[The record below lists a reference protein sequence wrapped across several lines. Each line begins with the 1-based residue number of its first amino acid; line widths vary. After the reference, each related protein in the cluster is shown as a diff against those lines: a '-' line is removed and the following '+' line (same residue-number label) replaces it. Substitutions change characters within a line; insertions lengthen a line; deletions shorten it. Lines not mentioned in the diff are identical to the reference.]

1 MEQQLTNNELIYLLL
16 DGEATST
23 ERGRL
28 FDAMSKDHELQ
39 DEFER
44 ALKMKNAFEHEVRDT
59 KPAPLLTGALFTK
72 LGLTTVGLGGGAAIS
87 TGITTA
93 AKTGLLALASKMII
107 PVAAAL
113 LGSAATYFAVTS
125 GDSSNTVSNGSS
137 NSKPVAE
144 QTIQSALMNSA
155 PVAAP
160 TQIPATTNTNTS
172 ASMRTI
178 IKTVYIPSAVVHD
191 TVVVEKQVFVPQNTN
206 DNANNEAVIKEVATP
221 TVTPKNE
228 DNLEELP
235 VMNISDSHQK
245 TLTDVRETKTTDGND
260 IFVGVRGM
268 TMLTLLP
275 SREIESSEKDLINN
289 LSVNVRY
296 NLTNNHSF
304 GVEGGQET
312 FPINVVG
319 SDGTIEKKTS
329 LLWGGMFYRF
339 TTDPFVSIGGL
350 QLFAQVLGGATV
362 SGPMGK
368 LTTGMVWQPDSRVEL
383 MLGVEGMMQSYR
395 YNGNWG
401 HGEKISMTT
410 GVAVRF

>member
-16 DGEATST
+16 DGEATPT

-28 FDAMSKDHELQ
+28 FDAMSKDHDLQ

-59 KPAPLLTGALFTK
+59 KPAPFLTGALFTK

-87 TGITTA
+87 TGVTTA
-93 AKTGLLALASKMII
+93 VKTGWFALASKMVI
-107 PVAAAL
+107 PIAAAL

-125 GDSSNTVSNGSS
+125 GDSSNSISNEQ
-137 NSKPVAE
+137 PVA
-144 QTIQSALMNSA
+144 QRTLQSSPVNSA
-155 PVAAP
+155 PVASSIAP
-160 TQIPATTNTNTS
+160 TELTTATNTNTS
-172 ASMRTI
+172 ADIRTI
-178 IKTVYIPSAVVHD
+178 VKTVYVPSVVVHD
-191 TVVVEKQVFVPQNTN
+191 TVVVEKEVFAPQNTN
-206 DNANNEAVIKEVATP
+206 INSNNEVAVKEVTTP
-221 TVTPKNE
+221 SVTPKNE
-228 DNLEELP
+228 NPVVELP
-235 VMNISDSHQK
+235 IKNISDKEQK
-245 TLTDVRETKTTDGND
+245 TLSDIQQTRTTEGND

-268 TMLTLLP
+268 TMLTLFP

-312 FPINVVG
+312 FPINVVS

-350 QLFAQVLGGATV
+350 QLFGQILGGATV

-368 LTTGMVWQPDSRVEL
+368 LTTGIVWQPDSRVEL

-395 YNGNWG
+395 YNGDWG

>member
-16 DGEATST
+16 DGEATPT

-28 FDAMSKDHELQ
+28 FDAMSKDHDLQ

-59 KPAPLLTGALFTK
+59 KPAPFLTGALFTK
-72 LGLTTVGLGGGAAIS
+72 LGLTTIGLGGGAAIS

-93 AKTGLLALASKMII
+93 AKTGWLALTSKIII

-113 LGSAATYFAVTS
+113 LGSAVTYFAVSS
-125 GDSSNTVSNGSS
+125 GESS
-137 NSKPVAE
+137 NSISNGQTVAP
-144 QTIQSALMNSA
+144 QTQQNVPESPA
-155 PVAAP
+155 PAP
-160 TQIPATTNTNTS
+160 TELSAVTNTNTS
-172 ASMRTI
+172 QSTRTI
-178 IKTVYIPSAVVHD
+178 IKTVYVPSAVIHD
-191 TVVVEKQVFVPQNTN
+191 TVIIEKQVFIPQNTN
-206 DNANNEAVIKEVATP
+206 INSNEVAVKEVATP
-221 TVTPKNE
+221 SVTPKNE
-228 DNLEELP
+228 NP
-235 VMNISDSHQK
+235 VEALQVQNINDKEQK
-245 TLTDVRETKTTDGND
+245 TLTDIRETKTNDGTD

-268 TMLTLLP
+268 TMLTLFP

-319 SDGTIEKKTS
+319 SDGTIEEKTS

-350 QLFAQVLGGATV
+350 QLFGQILGGGTV

-410 GVAVRF
+410 GVA

>member
-1 MEQQLTNNELIYLLL
+1 MEQQLSNNELIYLLL
-16 DGEATST
+16 DGEATPT

-59 KPAPLLTGALFTK
+59 KPAPFLTGALFTK
-72 LGLTTVGLGGGAAIS
+72 LGLTTIGLGGGAAIG
-87 TGITTA
+87 TGISTA
-93 AKTGLLALASKMII
+93 AKTGWFALTSKMAI
-107 PVAAAL
+107 PITAAL
-113 LGSAATYFAVTS
+113 LGSAATYFAVAS
-125 GDSSNTVSNGSS
+125 GDSSDSI
-137 NSKPVAE
+137 SKGQPVAE
-144 QTIQSALMNSA
+144 HTLQSTTVNSEPVNTLGSTIASTEK
-155 PVAAP
+155 P
-160 TQIPATTNTNTS
+160 TATNTNT
-172 ASMRTI
+172 I
-178 IKTVYIPSAVVHD
+178 VKTVYVPSAVIHD
-191 TVVVEKQVFVPQNTN
+191 TIIIEREVFVPQNTN
-206 DNANNEAVIKEVATP
+206 SNSNNEVAIKEAT
-221 TVTPKNE
+221 TTSVTPKNE
-228 DNLEELP
+228 NPVVELP
-235 VMNISDSHQK
+235 IKNISDKEQK
-245 TLTDVRETKTTDGND
+245 TLTDIRETKTIDGND
-260 IFVGVRGM
+260 IFVGIRGM
-268 TMLTLLP
+268 TMLTLFP

-319 SDGTIEKKTS
+319 SDGTIEQKTS

-350 QLFAQVLGGATV
+350 QFFGQVLGGGTV
-362 SGPMGK
+362 SGLMGK

-410 GVAVRF
+410 GVAVSF

>member
-1 MEQQLTNNELIYLLL
+1 MEQQLTDNELIYLLL

-28 FDAMSKDHELQ
+28 FDAMSKDHDLQ

-59 KPAPLLTGALFTK
+59 KPAPFLTGALFTK
-72 LGLTTVGLGGGAAIS
+72 LGLTTVGLGGGAAIG
-87 TGITTA
+87 TGISTA
-93 AKTGLLALASKMII
+93 AKTGWFALASKIVI
-107 PVAAAL
+107 PITAAL
-113 LGSAATYFAVTS
+113 LGSAATYFAVTT
-125 GDSSNTVSNGSS
+125 GNSSNNTTHGQ
-137 NSKPVAE
+137 PIAE
-144 QTIQSALMNSA
+144 QTLRSA
-155 PVAAP
+155 PGTSSPVLSDIASTELSTA
-160 TQIPATTNTNTS
+160 TNTNTS
-172 ASMRTI
+172 AGMRTI
-178 IKTVYIPSAVVHD
+178 VKTVYLASPVVHD
-191 TVVVEKQVFVPQNTN
+191 TIVIEKQVFVPQNTN
-206 DNANNEAVIKEVATP
+206 NNSNNEVAIKEVATP
-221 TVTPKNE
+221 SATPTNENKVEQLPIKNINDRE
-228 DNLEELP
+228 QRTLSD
-235 VMNISDSHQK
+235 IS
-245 TLTDVRETKTTDGND
+245 ETKTTDGSD

-268 TMLTLLP
+268 TMLTLFP

-289 LSVNVRY
+289 ISVNVRY

-350 QLFAQVLGGATV
+350 QLFGQILGGATV

>member
-1 MEQQLTNNELIYLLL
+1 M
-16 DGEATST
+16 
-23 ERGRL
+23 
-28 FDAMSKDHELQ
+28 
-39 DEFER
+39 
-44 ALKMKNAFEHEVRDT
+44 V
-59 KPAPLLTGALFTK
+59 
-72 LGLTTVGLGGGAAIS
+72 
-87 TGITTA
+87 
-93 AKTGLLALASKMII
+93 I

-113 LGSAATYFAVTS
+113 LGSAATYFAITS
-125 GDSSNTVSNGSS
+125 GDSSNSISNEQS
-137 NSKPVAE
+137 VAQ
-144 QTIQSALMNSA
+144 QTLQSA
-155 PVAAP
+155 PVTSTPALSSIAP
-160 TQIPATTNTNTS
+160 TELSTRTNTNTS
-172 ASMRTI
+172 ANTLTI
-178 IKTVYIPSAVVHD
+178 IKTVYLPSAVVHD
-191 TVVVEKQVFVPQNTN
+191 TVVIEKEVPVPQNTN
-206 DNANNEAVIKEVATP
+206 NNSNNEVAVKEVATP
-221 TVTPKNE
+221 TVTPKN
-228 DNLEELP
+228 DNPVEELP
-235 VMNISDSHQK
+235 IKNINDREQK
-245 TLTDVRETKTTDGND
+245 TLTDIRETKTTTDGND

-268 TMLTLLP
+268 TMLTLFP

-319 SDGTIEKKTS
+319 SDGTIEEKTS

-350 QLFAQVLGGATV
+350 QFFGQILGGGTV

-368 LTTGMVWQPDSRVEL
+368 LTTGIVWQPDSRVEL

-395 YNGNWG
+395 YNGDWG

>member
-16 DGEATST
+16 DGEATHT

-28 FDAMSKDHELQ
+28 FDAMSKDHDLQ

-59 KPAPLLTGALFTK
+59 KPAPFLTGALFTK

-87 TGITTA
+87 TGISTA
-93 AKTGLLALASKMII
+93 VKTGWFALASKMVI
-107 PVAAAL
+107 PIAAAL
-113 LGSAATYFAVTS
+113 LGSAVTYYAVTLE
-125 GDSSNTVSNGSS
+125 DSSNSISTEQ
-137 NSKPVAE
+137 PVAE
-144 QTIQSALMNSA
+144 QTLRSA
-155 PVAAP
+155 PVISAPVHTAIAPSELLAA
-160 TQIPATTNTNTS
+160 TNTNAS
-172 ASMRTI
+172 ASTRTI
-178 IKTVYIPSAVVHD
+178 VKTVYLPSAVVHD
-191 TVVVEKQVFVPQNTN
+191 TIVVEKQVFVPQNTN
-206 DNANNEAVIKEVATP
+206 NNSNNEVAIKEVATP
-221 TVTPKNE
+221 SVTPKN
-228 DNLEELP
+228 DNLVEELP
-235 VMNISDSHQK
+235 TKNINDREQK
-245 TLTDVRETKTTDGND
+245 TLTDIREAKTTDGND

-268 TMLTLLP
+268 TMLTLFP

-312 FPINVVG
+312 FPINVVS

-350 QLFAQVLGGATV
+350 QLFGQILGGGTV

-395 YNGNWG
+395 YNGDWG

>member
-16 DGEATST
+16 DGEATAT

-59 KPAPLLTGALFTK
+59 KPTPFLTGALFTK

-87 TGITTA
+87 TGVTTA
-93 AKTGLLALASKMII
+93 VKTGWFALASKMII

-113 LGSAATYFAVTS
+113 LGSAATYYAVTS
-125 GDSSNTVSNGSS
+125 GDSSNSISNGQ
-137 NSKPVAE
+137 PVAE
-144 QTIQSALMNSA
+144 QTLQSVPVNSA
-155 PVAAP
+155 PAVSP
-160 TQIPATTNTNTS
+160 TELPATINTNAS
-172 ASMRTI
+172 ASTRTI
-178 IKTVYIPSAVVHD
+178 VKTVYIPSAVVHD
-191 TVVVEKQVFVPQNTN
+191 TVVIEKQVFVPQNTN
-206 DNANNEAVIKEVATP
+206 DNANNEASIKEVATP
-221 TVTPKNE
+221 VVTPKNE
-228 DNLEELP
+228 DKVQELP
-235 VMNISDSHQK
+235 IKNISDIQQK
-245 TLTDVRETKTTDGND
+245 TLTGVREEKMTDGND

-275 SREIESSEKDLINN
+275 SRDIESSEKDLINN

-312 FPINVVG
+312 FPITVVG

-350 QLFAQVLGGATV
+350 QLFGQILGGATV

-383 MLGVEGMMQSYR
+383 MLGVEGMMQSYQ
-395 YNGNWG
+395 YNSNWG
-401 HGEKISMTT
+401 HGEKLSITT

>member
-1 MEQQLTNNELIYLLL
+1 MEQQLTTNELIYLLL
-16 DGEATST
+16 DGEATPT

-59 KPAPLLTGALFTK
+59 KPAPFLTGALFTK
-72 LGLTTVGLGGGAAIS
+72 LGLATVGLGGGAAIGTS
-87 TGITTA
+87 ISTA
-93 AKTGLLALASKMII
+93 AKTGWFALTSKMVI
-107 PVAAAL
+107 PIAAAL
-113 LGSAATYFAVTS
+113 LGSAVTYFAVSS
-125 GDSSNTVSNGSS
+125 GDASNSISNGQ
-137 NSKPVAE
+137 PVAE
-144 QTIQSALMNSA
+144 QTLQSVSVNPAPALSA
-155 PVAAP
+155 IAP
-160 TQIPATTNTNTS
+160 RELLAETNTNTS
-172 ASMRTI
+172 ASTRTI
-178 IKTVYIPSAVVHD
+178 VKTVYVPSAVIHD
-191 TVVVEKQVFVPQNTN
+191 TVVIEKEIFVPQNTN
-206 DNANNEAVIKEVATP
+206 INSSNEVAIKEVATP
-221 TVTPKNE
+221 SVTPKDENPIE
-228 DNLEELP
+228 DLP
-235 VMNISDSHQK
+235 IKSINDKEQTTLSDI
-245 TLTDVRETKTTDGND
+245 RGTKTIDGND
-260 IFVGVRGM
+260 IFVGIRGM
-268 TMLTLLP
+268 TMLTLFP
-275 SREIESSEKDLINN
+275 SREIESSEKELVNN

-304 GVEGGQET
+304 GIEGGQET
-312 FPINVVG
+312 FPMNVVG
-319 SDGTIEKKTS
+319 SDGTIEQKTS

-339 TTDPFVSIGGL
+339 TTAPFVSLGGL
-350 QLFAQVLGGATV
+350 QLFGQILGGGTV